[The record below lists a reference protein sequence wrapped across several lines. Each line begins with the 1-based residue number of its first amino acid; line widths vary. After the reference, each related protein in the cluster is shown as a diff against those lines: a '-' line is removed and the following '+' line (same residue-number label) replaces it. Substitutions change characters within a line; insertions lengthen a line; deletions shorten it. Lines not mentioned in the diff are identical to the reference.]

1 VKSYHTPAFSAIYIS
16 QSSRASK
23 LIVKDFNV
31 KFSSPR
37 QLSLSSY
44 SRNGASLSGVSAA
57 AAATTTAP
65 NTTVNP

>member
-16 QSSRASK
+16 QSRASK

-31 KFSSPR
+31 KFCSPR

>member
-1 VKSYHTPAFSAIYIS
+1 VKSYHTPAFSSIYMS
-16 QSSRASK
+16 QSRASK

-31 KFSSPR
+31 KFCSLR

-65 NTTVNP
+65 KTTVNP

>member
-1 VKSYHTPAFSAIYIS
+1 VKSYHTPAFSSIYMS
-16 QSSRASK
+16 QSRASK

-31 KFSSPR
+31 KFCSPR